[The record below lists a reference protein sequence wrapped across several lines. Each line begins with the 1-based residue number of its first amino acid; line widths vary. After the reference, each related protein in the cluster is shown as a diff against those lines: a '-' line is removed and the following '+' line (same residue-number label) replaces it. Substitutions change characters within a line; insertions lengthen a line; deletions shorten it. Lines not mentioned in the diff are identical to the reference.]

1 MSSSNTP
8 SQTPVPGRIPADSL
22 QTALAAEHAMIWVLE
37 LATAFVSDKLTAA
50 IAEGQTAH
58 RARRDATER
67 LLRGDG
73 ARPLPAEP
81 AYATPPV
88 VDQASAVAVLIAA
101 ETDLTETWR
110 AVIERT
116 DDSGLRKVALDA
128 LTDSAVRAA
137 RWRVAAA
144 AGQLTVA
151 LPGQP

>member
-1 MSSSNTP
+1 VSSPNPTSP
-8 SQTPVPGRIPADSL
+8 AAVPEGIPVDSL
-22 QTALAAEHAMIWVLE
+22 QLALAAEHATVWVLE
-37 LATAFVSDKLTAA
+37 LATAFVSDGLTAA
-50 IAEGQTAH
+50 VAEGQNAH

-67 LLRGDG
+67 LLRGYG

-81 AYATPPV
+81 AYAAPPV

-101 ETDLTETWR
+101 ETDLTESWR

-128 LTDSAVRAA
+128 LTDSAVRAT
-137 RWRVAAA
+137 RWRVVAAT
-144 AGQLTVA
+144 GPVTVA